1 MRIQVVFLH
10 DVLPRYRAG
19 DVRAVAGGYA
29 RNYLI
34 PKGLAAPATAEHLNR
49 IEKIKAGADVQR
61 IKETQDMQALGGL
74 LEGVTVTLR
83 ARSGEGGRLYGSV
96 TNFHIAEELARVTGR
111 EIDRRLIHLP
121 ESIKE
126 VGTFEVPVRLHLD
139 VAPTI
144 TVVVEDERRPA
155 AVAEAPLQETAA
167 SEESEPAAAVEAEAE
182 ADIQAEEQ
190 VEAVTDTEAQ
200 VEVEAET
207 QSPTD
212 EEVASPEAV
221 EATLDSEESAPEP
234 EVETTVASVEEPETP
249 EDSEET
255 SNAEGEEK
263 DVRGADPAS

>member
-121 ESIKE
+121 ETIKE

-155 AVAEAPLQETAA
+155 VVAEAPLQETAA
-167 SEESEPAAAVEAEAE
+167 SEESEPAAA
-182 ADIQAEEQ
+182 
-190 VEAVTDTEAQ
+190 
-200 VEVEAET
+200 
-207 QSPTD
+207 
-212 EEVASPEAV
+212 

-255 SNAEGEEK
+255 SNTEGEEK